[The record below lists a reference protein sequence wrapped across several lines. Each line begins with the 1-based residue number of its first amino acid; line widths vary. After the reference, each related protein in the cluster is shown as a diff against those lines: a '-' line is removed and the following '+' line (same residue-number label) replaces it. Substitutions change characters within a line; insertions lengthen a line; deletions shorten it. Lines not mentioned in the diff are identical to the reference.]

1 MTMPRPLLTKPRMGS
16 PGGGWQHFCAVR
28 DAGDVSCGGRNDL
41 RQAEFP
47 VWVSGSVVQVDVA
60 VSNTNGRVWFGD
72 QATRRIA
79 LVGWDDTA
87 CEGTFYGVRALS
99 VPELDMAT
107 VCALTGQPAIVEVT
121 VSDLLASDPAPV
133 TEVLEIAFELDPK
146 DDAACM

>member
-1 MTMPRPLLTKPRMGS
+1 MVLGTGITEYQPLD
-16 PGGGWQHFCAVR
+16 PGDGMMMVDGPQSGQHIDVAGLLL
-28 DAGDVSCGGRNDL
+28 DAP
-41 RQAEFP
+41 E
-47 VWVSGSVVQVDVA
+47 VVQVDVA

-87 CEGTFYGVRALS
+87 CEGTFYGARALS